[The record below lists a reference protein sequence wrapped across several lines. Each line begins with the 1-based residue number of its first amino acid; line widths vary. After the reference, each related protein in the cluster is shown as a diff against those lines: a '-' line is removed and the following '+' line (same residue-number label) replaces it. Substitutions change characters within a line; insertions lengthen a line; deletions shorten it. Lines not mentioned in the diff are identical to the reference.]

1 MKNCTSDSDCNATG
15 YVCYGSVT
23 WKDDLAAPPLGQ
35 PQFCACSS
43 WYGWGGEDCT
53 SFSAMS
59 WIQAV
64 GDGSVLLVA
73 TALGAVLWFDV
84 LQMLLKRQ
92 MGWNSTSMT
101 LVATVLGVNALFA
114 WRLLTLATLLSPRK
128 YDYTEYGS
136 EKINVL
142 SVIMRPFV
150 LLTEVLAVVAS
161 LNVSVMWI
169 EMAYRAEHMKARAI
183 TGVRHYRYAVYST
196 EAIFFVVMG
205 ACAALGEWALS
216 ALLALPF
223 LLAISLTFIIGR
235 RKMMAVLDD
244 ALRTAKSTASDAESN
259 TAKATASSSKEKS
272 VVERTR
278 RAMLAVQRVSLHV
291 VIALSLLIAVTLIY
305 TALTFINAA
314 AGWKEFVRPNT
325 ISLLMLCQTLIP
337 LCLLY
342 AFGAIALYTHR
353 SARKLYR
360 RAGSSHN
367 EQSEPGTNSK
377 SDNVQMT
384 NYTPGN
390 LSSFHHPGAH
400 DAKVAIKDDDD
411 EE

>member
-1 MKNCTSDSDCNATG
+1 MANCTSDSDCNETG

-23 WKDDLAAPPLGQ
+23 WKHELAPPPLGQ
-35 PQFCACSS
+35 PHFCACSS
-43 WYGWGGEDCT
+43 WYGWGGEECT

-59 WIQAV
+59 WIMAA
-64 GDGSVLLVA
+64 GDGVVLLVA
-73 TALGAVLWFDV
+73 TALGVVLWFDV

-92 MGWNSTSMT
+92 MGWNSTSLT
-101 LVATVLGVNALFA
+101 LVSTVLGVNALFM
-114 WRLLTLATLLSPRK
+114 WRLITLVVLLSPRK
-128 YDYTEYGS
+128 YDYTELGS
-136 EKINVL
+136 EKINFL
-142 SVIMRPFV
+142 SVLMRPFI
-150 LLTEVLAVVAS
+150 LLSEVFAVVAS

-183 TGVRHYRYAVYST
+183 TGVRHYRYVVYST
-196 EAIFFVVMG
+196 EALFFVVMG
-205 ACAALGEWALS
+205 ACAALGMWALS
-216 ALLALPF
+216 GLLALPF
-223 LLAISLTFIIGR
+223 LLAVAVTFIVGR
-235 RKMMAVLDD
+235 LKMMAVLDV
-244 ALRTAKSTASDAESN
+244 ALKTAKSTASDVESSS
-259 TAKATASSSKEKS
+259 AKATASSSKDKS

-291 VIALSLLIAVTLIY
+291 VIALCLLILVTLNY

-325 ISLLMLCQTLIP
+325 ISLLMVSQVCIP

-342 AFGAIALYTHR
+342 ALGAIALYTHR

-360 RAGSSHN
+360 RAGSSHH

-377 SDNVQMT
+377 SDVQMT
-384 NYTPGN
+384 NYSPGN
-390 LSSFHHPGAH
+390 LSSFHHPGGR

>member
-1 MKNCTSDSDCNATG
+1 MENCTSDYDCNATG
-15 YVCYGSVT
+15 YVCYVNVT
-23 WKDDLAAPPLGQ
+23 WKNDLAAPPLDQ
-35 PQFCACSS
+35 PKFCACSS

-59 WIQAV
+59 WIQVA
-64 GDGSVLLVA
+64 GDGVVLLLA
-73 TALGAVLWFDV
+73 TALGVVLWYDV

-92 MGWNSTSMT
+92 MGWNSTSLT
-101 LVATVLGVNALFA
+101 LVSTALGLQALFA
-114 WRLLTLATLLSPRK
+114 WRLLTLIILLSPRK
-128 YDYTEYGS
+128 YDFTEIGS

-142 SVIMRPFV
+142 SIPMRPFIV
-150 LLTEVLAVVAS
+150 ITQVFAVVAS

-169 EMAYRAEHMKARAI
+169 EMAYRAQHMKARAI
-183 TGVRHYRYAVYST
+183 TGVRHYRHAVYST
-196 EAIFFVVMG
+196 EAIFFVVQA
-205 ACAALGEWALS
+205 ACAALGMWSFS

-223 LLAISLTFIIGR
+223 ILAVAVTFIIGR
-235 RKMMAVLDD
+235 HKMMEVLNV
-244 ALRTAKSTASDAESN
+244 ALKTAAKSTASDTESN
-259 TAKATASSSKEKS
+259 PTKTTASSSKEKS
-272 VVERTR
+272 VEERTR

-291 VIALSLLIAVTLIY
+291 IIALCLLLAFSFLYTVLTLI
-305 TALTFINAA
+305 TA

-325 ISLLMLCQTLIP
+325 ISPVMICQTFIP

-360 RAGSSHN
+360 RAGSSY

-377 SDNVQMT
+377 SENVQMT
-384 NYTPGN
+384 SYTPGN
-390 LSSFHHPGAH
+390 LSSFHRPAEH
-400 DAKVAIKDDDD
+400 DAKVSAAKDDD